1 MLNRKAL
8 VAAFTLFLM
17 MTLPAWAYGAAVFTV
32 GSTVF
37 SMDGS
42 EQNMDVAPYI
52 DNGRTYLPVRY
63 AAESVGVAPG
73 DITWNPATSQ
83 VIITAGGRFI
93 VLTVGSKILTLNG
106 VAIQMDAAPE
116 ITGGRVMLPVRFLGQ
131 ALGVDIT
138 WDPINRRV
146 TIGAL
151 VMPVS
156 AQPGSPTT
164 VPDLRYD
171 PSVQTAARD
180 FTWQYPQYQGRTF
193 TWNVE
198 VPNGLL
204 DWDRQINQLTEEYYS
219 DQYSQ
224 DTLLESEPG
233 EVQNMV
239 TADSVQAGGNL
250 APWVN
255 EPDNSQWA
263 GYLAERLAKCASSN
277 GFDYF
282 HTAEFIQSF
291 VGGAIPYQLT
301 DVPELPGQTIIDN
314 GDCKDK
320 SILLAAILKS
330 LSYKVVLLEFNPG
343 PGEAAGHMAVGVAL
357 DDSQIPQGETLSY
370 FLYSGLKYYFAETTA
385 PGWTLGAASEKEPAQ
400 VYDVN

>member
-8 VAAFTLFLM
+8 VAIFALFLTM
-17 MTLPAWAYGAAVFTV
+17 ALPAWAYGAAVFSI

-37 SMDGS
+37 NVGGS
-42 EQNMDVAPYI
+42 EQSMDVAPYI
-52 DNGRTYLPVRY
+52 ENGRTYLPFRY
-63 AAESVGVAPG
+63 AAESVGATPG

-83 VIITAGGRFI
+83 VILTTGGRSI
-93 VLTVGSKILTLNG
+93 VLTVGSKTLILNG
-106 VAIQMDAAPE
+106 VAIPMDAAPE
-116 ITGGRVMLPVRFLGQ
+116 IAGGRVMLPVRFLAQ

-138 WDPINRRV
+138 WDFIAKTV
-146 TIGAL
+146 TIGEMA
-151 VMPVS
+151 MPVS
-156 AQPGSPTT
+156 AQPGSLTT

-171 PSVQTAARD
+171 SAVQTVARD
-180 FTWQYPQYQGRTF
+180 LTWQYQGRTF
-193 TWNVE
+193 TWHLE
-198 VPNGLL
+198 APRDLL
-204 DWDRQINQLTEEYYS
+204 DWDRQVNQLTEEYYS
-219 DQYSQ
+219 GQYAQ

-233 EVQNMV
+233 EITNLVQ
-239 TADSVQAGGNL
+239 ADSVQEGGNL

-255 EPDNSQWA
+255 EGDNSQWS
-263 GYLAERLAKCASSN
+263 GYLAERLALCAGSN

-301 DVPELPGQTIIDN
+301 DVPELPVQTMIDN

-320 SILLAAILKS
+320 SVLLAAILKS
-330 LSYKVVLLEFNPG
+330 LSYKVVLLEFAPG
-343 PGEAAGHMAVGVAL
+343 PGETSGHMAVGVAL

-370 FLYSGLKYYFAETTA
+370 FRYNGLKYYFAETTA
-385 PGWTLGAASEKEPAQ
+385 PGWTLGAASDQEPAQ